1 MRNRFSSL
9 ALLMALLGSGS
20 SVLPALAQQ
29 GVTAT
34 RIMIGASLPLSGDNF
49 AAGAEGFEG
58 AKAYIDYINA
68 NGGVHG
74 RRIEFIVLD
83 DAFDPATGAGN
94 ARQLIEEHKV
104 FALFNCWG
112 IGTCNAIAPVSAL
125 AQVPL
130 IAGLAGGGD
139 MRRVNRYIFNLRA
152 PLGAEIEKM
161 AEHLATNGMSRVG
174 VVHQGDDLSK
184 NALALAESALA
195 RRKLR
200 AVAIV
205 GVKGDGSDAA
215 NIARVL
221 TKAVPDAVMVLT
233 APPAAL
239 AVIQETRKAGYTA
252 PFFNLAEQASQT
264 FVRRLGEHGAGTIY
278 STLTPNPWRD
288 EIPVVKEY
296 QKLLAA
302 ATGKKEYSF
311 LSLETF
317 LNAKVLVEGLRKAG
331 KDLTREK
338 LIGALEGMTD
348 ADLGGFW
355 VRYSPSSHDGS
366 RYVGLTILSKQGR
379 FLE

>member
-1 MRNRFSSL
+1 MKSRFSTL
-9 ALLMALLGSGS
+9 ALLMALLGPGS
-20 SVLPALAQQ
+20 AVLSAFAQQ

-34 RIMIGASLPLSGDNF
+34 RIMIGTSLPLSGDNF
-49 AAGAEGFEG
+49 ASGAEGFDG

-83 DAFDPATGAGN
+83 DAFDPSKGADN
-94 ARQLIEEHKV
+94 ARQLIEDHKV

-112 IGTCNAIAPVSAL
+112 IGTCNAIAPLSAL

-130 IAGLAGGGD
+130 IAGLAGAGD
-139 MRRVNRYIFNLRA
+139 MRRMNRYIFNLRA
-152 PLGAEIEKM
+152 PLGAEIERM
-161 AEHLATNGMSRVG
+161 VEQLATNGMNKVG
-174 VVHQGDDLSK
+174 LVHQGDDLSK
-184 NALALAESALA
+184 NALAIAESALA

-200 AVAIV
+200 AVAV
-205 GVKGDGSDAA
+205 VSVKGDGSDAV
-215 NIARVL
+215 NTARVL
-221 TKAVPDAVMVLT
+221 VKATPDAVIVVT

-252 PFFNLAEQASQT
+252 PFFNLAEQASQA
-264 FVRRLGEHGAGTIY
+264 FVKRLGEHGAGTIY
-278 STLTPNPWRD
+278 TTLTPNPWRD

-296 QKLLAA
+296 QKLLTA
-302 ATGKKEYSF
+302 ATGKKEFSF

-331 KDLTREK
+331 KDLTRER
-338 LIGALEGMTD
+338 LIAALEGMTES
-348 ADLGGFW
+348 DLGGFW
-355 VRYSPSSHDGS
+355 VRYSSSSHDGS